1 MQAQRPLVVLPP
13 STSPRPA
20 VASDALHVLLVE
32 DDAGDAYLVRELLE
46 TGRLAVTLIHVQ
58 TVRDAVA
65 VLPGRID
72 CVLLDL
78 GLPDAMDLDGLHR
91 LRAASPRTAI
101 VVLTGLA
108 DQERGLA
115 ALAAGA
121 HDFLV
126 KGQVDE
132 ELLGRSVR
140 YAVERRRSELSQQE
154 LQVAELHAA
163 ESARLERGL
172 MPAPLVAEPRL
183 TVATLSRPGRERTLL
198 GGDFFD
204 AVELPDGTVR
214 AVIGD
219 VAGHGPDEAAVGV
232 FLRIA
237 WRTLTLAG
245 TSTPDLLRTL
255 EEVLV
260 VERHEDVFTTLCTV
274 ELSPDRRRLRAWPAG
289 HPAPV
294 LVVPDGAAPLDLTGA
309 TRLPLGVDPGR
320 PWPCVEVALPEA
332 WALVLHTDGLVEGRL
347 HGGAERIGEER
358 LVARIADRRATW
370 LTEPAA
376 AAAAL
381 VADAEAGAG
390 GALSDDVAVLALACG
405 APGR

>member
-1 MQAQRPLVVLPP
+1 VLPP
-13 STSPRPA
+13 ASSPPA

-46 TGRLAVTLIHVQ
+46 TGRLAVTLTHVQ
-58 TVRDAVA
+58 TVGDAVE

-78 GLPDAMDLDGLHR
+78 GLPDALDLDGLHR

-121 HDFLV
+121 HDYLV

-154 LQVAELHAA
+154 LRIAELHAA

-172 MPAPLVAEPRL
+172 MPAPLVRDPRL

-204 AVELPDGTVR
+204 AVELPDGSVR
-214 AVIGD
+214 AMIGD
-219 VAGHGPDEAAVGV
+219 VCGHGADEAALGV
-232 FLRIA
+232 NLRIA
-237 WRTLTLAG
+237 WRTLVLAG
-245 TSTPDLLRTL
+245 ASTEDLLRTL

-260 VERHEDVFTTLCTV
+260 VERHEDVFTTLCSV
-274 ELSPDRRRLRAWPAG
+274 ELSPDRRSLRAWPAG
-289 HPAPV
+289 HPAPL
-294 LVVPDGAAPLDLTGA
+294 LVDRGGASPLDLTGA
-309 TRLPLGVDPGR
+309 LRLPLGIDPGR
-320 PWPCVEVALPEA
+320 PWPSVAVELPET
-332 WALVLHTDGLVEGRL
+332 WTLVLHTDGIIEGRL
-347 HGGAERIGEER
+347 RGGPERIGEER
-358 LVARIADRRATW
+358 VVARVAERRATW
-370 LTEPAA
+370 LTEPAGA
-376 AAAAL
+376 AAEL
-381 VADAEAGAG
+381 VRDAEATAG
-390 GALSDDVAVLALACG
+390 EALSDDVAVLALACC
-405 APGR
+405 APAP

>member
-1 MQAQRPLVVLPP
+1 MLPP
-13 STSPRPA
+13 STSSPSA

-32 DDAGDAYLVRELLE
+32 DDEGDAFLVRELLE
-46 TGRLAVTLIHVQ
+46 TGRLAVRLTHVH
-58 TVRDAVA
+58 TVGDAVK

-121 HDFLV
+121 HDYLV

-154 LQVAELHAA
+154 LRVAELHAA

-172 MPAPLVAEPRL
+172 MPAPLVRDARL

-214 AVIGD
+214 AMIGD
-219 VAGHGPDEAAVGV
+219 VCGHGPDEAALGV
-232 FLRIA
+232 NLRIA
-237 WRTLTLAG
+237 WRTLVLAG
-245 TSTPDLLRTL
+245 ASGPDLLRTL
-255 EEVLV
+255 EEVLI
-260 VERHEDVFTTLCTV
+260 VERHEDVFTTLCTID
-274 ELSPDRRRLRAWPAG
+274 LSADRRALRAWPAG

-294 LVVPDGAAPLDLTGA
+294 LVVPGGAAPLDLTGGR
-309 TRLPLGVDPGR
+309 RLPLGIDPGR
-320 PWPCVEVALPEA
+320 AWPSIVVDLPEA
-332 WALVLHTDGLVEGRL
+332 WTLVLHTDGLIEGRVC
-347 HGGAERIGEER
+347 GGPERIGEAR
-358 LVARIADRRATW
+358 LVAGIAEHRATW

-376 AAAAL
+376 AAAELVRHAEKTAGEAL
-381 VADAEAGAG
+381 T
-390 GALSDDVAVLALACG
+390 DDVAVLALACG
-405 APGR
+405 APGT

>member
-1 MQAQRPLVVLPP
+1 MLPP
-13 STSPRPA
+13 STSPPPA

-32 DDAGDAYLVRELLE
+32 DDAGDAFLVRELLE
-46 TGRLAVTLIHVQ
+46 TGRLAVRLTHVQ
-58 TVRDAVA
+58 TVGDAVE

-121 HDFLV
+121 HDYLV

-154 LQVAELHAA
+154 LRVAELHAA

-172 MPAPLVAEPRL
+172 MPAPLVREPRL
-183 TVATLSRPGRERTLL
+183 TVATLSRPGRQRTLL

-204 AVELPDGTVR
+204 AVELPDGRVR
-214 AVIGD
+214 AMIGD
-219 VAGHGPDEAAVGV
+219 VCGHGPDEAALGV
-232 FLRIA
+232 NLRIA

-245 TSTPDLLRTL
+245 ASSPDLLRTL

-274 ELSPDRRRLRAWPAG
+274 ELSADRRELRAWPAG

-294 LVVPDGAAPLDLTGA
+294 LVLPGGAAPLDLAGA
-309 TRLPLGVDPGR
+309 LRLPLGIDPGR
-320 PWPCVEVALPEA
+320 AWPSVTVALPEA
-332 WALVLHTDGLVEGRL
+332 WTLVLHTDGLIEGRL
-347 HGGAERIGEER
+347 HGGPERMGEER
-358 LVARIADRRATW
+358 LVARIAERRATW

-376 AAAAL
+376 AAAEL
-381 VADAEAGAG
+381 VRLSEASAG
-390 GALSDDVAVLALACG
+390 GALADDVAVLALACG
-405 APGR
+405 APGT